1 MIKEIVVKGILI
13 IIINIIHIMMKG
25 IEAQK
30 EIEIRKGIE
39 KEEKIKKKIEIK
51 IIIIKIK
58 IKKNI

>member
-39 KEEKIKKKIEIK
+39 KEEKIEKKIEIK